1 MGIAKELVDR
11 QHQLLRQRNVAAV
24 PELYTPDA
32 VFLMPGLRVHPHELP
47 ALMQAY
53 LAAFPDADNQV
64 TGWIEAPEGIA
75 VEQTITGTHNGTWVT
90 PFWGAGCDRQA
101 GPLGVGR
108 DRPGPGREDRL
119 MAQLLRPARGAH
131 SARGCS
137 WPAHPIDRPAGHTST
152 RHRRGACPSL
162 PVRGPAGSCRSQ
174 HRRLPGPW
182 LAGPVRPTGGR
193 PAAGELTGPP
203 NEPT

>member
-75 VEQTITGTHNGTWVT
+75 VEQTITGTHSGTWVT
-90 PFWGAGCDRQA
+90 PFGELAATGKRVRWESVEIVRVRDGKIASWRSYFDQLEA
-101 GPLGVGR
+101 LTALGVA
-108 DRPGPGREDRL
+108 PGP
-119 MAQLLRPARGAH
+119 
-131 SARGCS
+131 
-137 WPAHPIDRPAGHTST
+137 
-152 RHRRGACPSL
+152 
-162 PVRGPAGSCRSQ
+162 
-174 HRRLPGPW
+174 
-182 LAGPVRPTGGR
+182 PTQ
-193 PAAGELTGPP
+193 
-203 NEPT
+203 